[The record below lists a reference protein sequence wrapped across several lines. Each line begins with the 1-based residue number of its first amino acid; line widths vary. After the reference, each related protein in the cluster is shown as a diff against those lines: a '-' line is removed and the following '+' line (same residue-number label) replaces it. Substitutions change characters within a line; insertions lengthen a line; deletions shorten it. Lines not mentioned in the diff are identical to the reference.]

1 MTYRTEVRMLPR
13 LFGGLKETDARALA
27 LAALFFSV
35 AVAAGCSSHAEAADE
50 QPATATAVR
59 VRAAL
64 AVERPAVVNAS
75 GTVDANMTA
84 DVAFQVSGRIVRVAV
99 EEGQAV
105 KAGQLLAAID
115 PTDYQLSMQQ
125 ATASAEQSKAE
136 FERMRD
142 LFQRGSLAPNDFQ
155 KFEAATKVAAANA
168 ALAAERLGHTRL
180 VAPISGVIAR
190 RAIDLGEMAAPGNP
204 VFTIVAVDPVTI
216 RVGIPES
223 QIGLIRRNA
232 SARIVVA
239 AMAGQPFAAR
249 VTTIGV
255 SADPASRTYPVKIDI
270 PNPGRALLPG
280 MIAEAQING
289 NRMTRALTIPGE
301 AVVRDAEGATLV
313 FVYFPAEQ
321 RVYSRR
327 VTVGAPIDREIEIT
341 GGIGPNELVV
351 IAGQERIRDGA
362 TVAATMEGAP
372 SDSAKTVAQ
381 ASTPVESSR

>member
-1 MTYRTEVRMLPR
+1 MLPR
-13 LFGGLKETDARALA
+13 LFSGLKETDARALA

-35 AVAAGCSSHAEAADE
+35 AVAAGCSSHAEASDE

-59 VRAAL
+59 VREAL
-64 AVERPAVVNAS
+64 AVERPAIVNAS
-75 GTVDANMTA
+75 GTVDANTTA
-84 DVAFQVSGRIVRVAV
+84 DVAFQVSGRIVHVGV
-99 EEGQAV
+99 EEGQIV
-105 KAGQLLAAID
+105 RAGQLLATVDA
-115 PTDYQLSMQQ
+115 TDYRLSMQQ
-125 ATASAEQSKAE
+125 ASASAAQAKGEY
-136 FERMRD
+136 ERMRQ
-142 LFQRGSLAPNDFQ
+142 LFERGSLAPNDFQ
-155 KFEAATKVAAANA
+155 KFEAAAQVATANA
-168 ALAAERLGHTRL
+168 LLAAERLGHTRL

-190 RAIDLGEMAAPGNP
+190 RGIDLGEMAAPGSP
-204 VFTIVAVDPVTI
+204 VFSIVAVDPVTI

-232 SARIVVA
+232 TATIAVGA
-239 AMAGQPFAAR
+239 LTGQLFDAR

-270 PNPGRALLPG
+270 PNPDRTLLPG
-280 MIAEAQING
+280 MIAEAHISG
-289 NRMTRALTIPGE
+289 NRITRALTIPGE

-341 GGIGPNELVV
+341 DGIAPGELVV

-362 TVAATMEGAP
+362 TVAATTEGIQA
-372 SDSAKTVAQ
+372 DSAKSVAQ
-381 ASTPVESSR
+381 ATTPAGTSR

>member
-1 MTYRTEVRMLPR
+1 MLPR
-13 LFGGLKETDARALA
+13 LFSGLKETDARALA

-35 AVAAGCSSHAEAADE
+35 AVAAGCSSHAEASDE

-59 VRAAL
+59 VRQAL
-64 AVERPAVVNAS
+64 AVERPAMINAS
-75 GTVDANMTA
+75 GTVDANTTA

-99 EEGQAV
+99 EEGQIV
-105 KAGQLLAAID
+105 RAGQLLAAID
-115 PTDYQLSMQQ
+115 PTDYQLSVQQ
-125 ATASAEQSKAE
+125 ASASATQAKGEY
-136 FERMRD
+136 ERMRQ
-142 LFQRGSLAPNDFQ
+142 LFERGSLAPNDFQ
-155 KFEAATKVAAANA
+155 KFEAAAQVAAANA
-168 ALAAERLGHTRL
+168 SLASERLGHTRL

-190 RAIDLGEMAAPGNP
+190 RGIDLGEMAAAGSP
-204 VFTIVAVDPVTI
+204 VFSIVAVDPVTI

-232 SARIVVA
+232 TATIAVGA
-239 AMAGQPFAAR
+239 LAGQLFNAR

-270 PNPGRALLPG
+270 PNPNRTLLPG
-280 MIAEAQING
+280 MIAEAHISG
-289 NRMTRALTIPGE
+289 NRITRALTIPGE

-313 FVYFPAEQ
+313 FIYFPAEQ

-341 GGIGPNELVV
+341 DGIAPGELVV

-362 TVAATMEGAP
+362 TVAATTEGVQA
-372 SDSAKTVAQ
+372 DSAKSVAQ
-381 ASTPVESSR
+381 ATTPAGTSR